1 MRYTIA
7 ALVEDKPG
15 VMTRMAGLF
24 SRRGFN
30 IESLTVGKT
39 NQVGRSRFTLVVE
52 GDKRT
57 LNQISRQP
65 QRLLNVVKI
74 NHIENHESIQR
85 EYALIKIKDQ
95 VEKRAE
101 VLNIVE
107 ISQGKILDASD
118 ETLVI
123 EVTGDEKNV
132 DTAFRLLEA
141 YNIIESIRTG
151 KISLSKGK
159 YGM

>member
-15 VMTRMAGLF
+15 VMTRMANLF

-39 NQVGRSRFTLVVE
+39 EKAGRSRFTIVVE
-52 GDKRT
+52 GDERI
-57 LNQISRQP
+57 LNQVTRQLE
-65 QRLLNVVKI
+65 RLINVIKVK
-74 NHIENHESIQR
+74 HIENSESIQR
-85 EYALIKIKDQ
+85 EYALIKVKDRI
-95 VEKRAE
+95 EKRAE
-101 VLNIVE
+101 LLNIVE
-107 ISQGKILDASD
+107 IFKGKILDASD

-123 EVTGDEKNV
+123 EVTGDGKDV

-141 YNIIESIRTG
+141 YNIVESIRTG
-151 KISLSKGK
+151 KISLGKGK
-159 YGM
+159 QGI

>member
-7 ALVEDKPG
+7 TLVEDKPG

-39 NQVGRSRFTLVVE
+39 DKIGRSRFTIVVE
-52 GDKRT
+52 GDERI
-57 LNQISRQP
+57 LNQVTKQL
-65 QRLLNVVKI
+65 QRLVNVIKVK
-74 NHIENHESIQR
+74 HIENSESIQR
-85 EYALIKIKDQ
+85 EYALVKIKDQ
-95 VEKRAE
+95 IEKRAE
-101 VLNIVE
+101 ILNLVE
-107 ISQGKILDASD
+107 IFKGKILDASD
-118 ETLVI
+118 ETLVV
-123 EVTGDEKNV
+123 EATGNEKDI

-151 KISLSKGK
+151 KISLERGK
-159 YGM
+159 QLI